1 MYKLTSNTSV
11 IRIADGAWIPNDPA
25 NMDYA
30 AYLAWLAEGNVP
42 DPVDPPTPEELL
54 AAAKALRQATVDSIT
69 VTTQSGKKFDGDEL
83 SQDRM
88 NKAISVAAIT
98 GLTSCTWVLADNV
111 PTIVTVNELKEALA
125 LSFQAMG
132 AVWSAPYQ
140 P

>member
-1 MYKLTSNTSV
+1 MTYKLTPGWPVNTETGEFV
-11 IRIADGAWIPNDPA
+11 NPETNQQ
-25 NMDYA
+25 
-30 AYLAWLAEGNVP
+30 YLAWLAEGNTP
-42 DPVDPPTPEELL
+42 EPADPPTQEQLL
-54 AAAKALRQATVDSIT
+54 AKAKAQRQALVDAII
-69 VTTQSGKKFDGDEL
+69 VTTTSGKKFDGDEL

-132 AVWSAPYQ
+132 VVWSAPYQ

>member
-1 MYKLTSNTSV
+1 MYKLTNTNAVLRLADQASV
-11 IRIADGAWIPNDPA
+11 PHVLA
-25 NMDYA
+25 NLDYQQ
-30 AYLAWLAEGNVP
+30 YLAWLAEGNTP
-42 DPVDPPTPEELL
+42 EPVDPPTQEQLL
-54 AAAKALRQATVDSIT
+54 AKAKAQRQALVDAII
-69 VTTQSGKKFDGDEL
+69 VTTTSGKKFDGDEL